1 MNNYIES
8 FTLPYLTCKVG
19 YPYDVLVPKNL
30 HRIKLEPITIFY
42 GSNGSGKST
51 LLNIMARKLGVDMQ
65 DKGNDGE
72 FLQYVIDEC
81 NFCFNPL
88 WTSSSLP
95 MESRF
100 IRSEEV
106 MHSIVKYRKRNEAI
120 KQHIKETRPDLFE
133 QFFLSTPKSDK
144 KYVWDDDKWIFSA
157 VSAFNDGRS
166 NGEKAFEYF
175 QDNIN
180 VDSLTLLDEPENS
193 LAPRLQKQLADMI
206 VNYIRFFNCQFII
219 ATHSPF
225 ILSIPGARIYNL
237 DKHPS
242 VVCRWT
248 ELENI
253 QAYIELF
260 KGIEL

>member
-51 LLNIMARKLGVDMQ
+51 LLNIMARKFGVDMQ

-206 VNYIRFFNCQFII
+206 VNYIRFLIV
-219 ATHSPF
+219 
-225 ILSIPGARIYNL
+225 NL
-237 DKHPS
+237 
-242 VVCRWT
+242 
-248 ELENI
+248 L
-253 QAYIELF
+253 
-260 KGIEL
+260 